1 MAKALFITTNDIK
14 RYSVM
19 NGNVDNDKFIQF
31 IEIAQEIH
39 IQNYLG
45 TKLYEKLEDLI
56 IANEINDPSN
66 NDYKELL
73 ETYVKPMT
81 IHWAQVEF
89 LPYAA
94 YTISNGGVYKHTSET
109 SESVD
114 KNEVDYLVEQQR
126 NVAQHYTRRFIDFMS
141 FNQATYP
148 EYYTNVNDDMYPD
161 TDSNFTG
168 WVM

>member
-1 MAKALFITTNDIK
+1 MAKALFVSTKDIK
-14 RYSVM
+14 RYSIM
-19 NGNVDNDKFIQF
+19 NGNIDNDKFIQY

-56 IANEINDPSN
+56 IAGTLSANPTYET
-66 NDYKELL
+66 LL
-73 ETYVKPMT
+73 ETYIKPMT
-81 IHWAQVEF
+81 IHWAQVEY

-94 YTISNGGVYKHTSET
+94 YTISNGGVYKHQSET
-109 SESVD
+109 AQSVD
-114 KNEVDYLVEQQR
+114 KEEVDYLVEQER
-126 NVAQHYTRRFIDFMS
+126 NVAQHYTRRFIDFMN

-148 EYYTNVNDDMYPD
+148 EYYLNSNDDMYPD

-168 WVM
+168 WVI